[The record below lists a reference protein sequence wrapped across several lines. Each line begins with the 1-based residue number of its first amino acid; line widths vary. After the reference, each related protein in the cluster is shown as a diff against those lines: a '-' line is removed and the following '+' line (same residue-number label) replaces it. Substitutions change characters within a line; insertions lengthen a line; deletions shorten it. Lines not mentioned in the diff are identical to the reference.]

1 MLPALTVPIK
11 EWSLGLES
19 EAAYWRL
26 MTASG
31 WVFRARNY
39 NSTTKVKTSFKK
51 KVYDYSA
58 DLNARLDHMK
68 PFLFEPELLSTADTG
83 QKIFRVLDV
92 GSGPISW
99 MGWRLSRPDLFFES
113 IPVDPLGH
121 LYRRIL
127 DEQHPPGLQPTAN
140 GGPSRAVP
148 ARPLALRAEALTSL
162 FAHNSF
168 DMVASRN
175 AIDHSQDP
183 LRCLSEMVATVKPGR
198 FVVLELFEREGAIQN
213 YRDLHKWNF
222 MWTQARGLELG
233 GKGTRLESVQQILR
247 KEVASINC
255 SRGYRERVDLGATS
269 AMHKGS
275 IHKDK
280 ETSTDREISCFLK
293 KHVK

>member
-183 LRCLSEMVATVKPGR
+183 L
-198 FVVLELFEREGAIQN
+198 
-213 YRDLHKWNF
+213 
-222 MWTQARGLELG
+222 LELG

-280 ETSTDREISCFLK
+280 ETSKDREISCFLK
-293 KHVK
+293 KHVS

>member
-1 MLPALTVPIK
+1 VPIK

-31 WVFRARNY
+31 WVFRARN

-213 YRDLHKWNF
+213 YRDLHIC
-222 MWTQARGLELG
+222 TSGILCGRRRVGSSSE
-233 GKGTRLESVQQILR
+233 GKERDSR
-247 KEVASINC
+247 AC
-255 SRGYRERVDLGATS
+255 SRYCARRLRRSTAAGGIVRRLALGQHPRCTKGAFTKKRAGNARYRV
-269 AMHKGS
+269 
-275 IHKDK
+275 
-280 ETSTDREISCFLK
+280 F
-293 KHVK
+293 

>member
-31 WVFRARNY
+31 WVFRARN
-39 NSTTKVKTSFKK
+39 NNTTKVKTSFKK

-255 SRGYRERVDLGATS
+255 SRGYRETVGIGATS

-275 IHKDK
+275 IHK
-280 ETSTDREISCFLK
+280 ETSREREISCFLK

>member
-1 MLPALTVPIK
+1 MD
-11 EWSLGLES
+11 GL
-19 EAAYWRL
+19 A
-26 MTASG
+26 
-31 WVFRARNY
+31 
-39 NSTTKVKTSFKK
+39 
-51 KVYDYSA
+51 
-58 DLNARLDHMK
+58 
-68 PFLFEPELLSTADTG
+68 P
-83 QKIFRVLDV
+83 
-92 GSGPISW
+92 
-99 MGWRLSRPDLFFES
+99 LSRPDLFFES

-222 MWTQARGLELG
+222 MWTQARAGVGSSSE
-233 GKGTRLESVQQILR
+233 GKERDSR
-247 KEVASINC
+247 AC
-255 SRGYRERVDLGATS
+255 SRYCARRLRRSTAAGGIVRRLALGQHPRCTKGAFTKKRAGNARYRV
-269 AMHKGS
+269 
-275 IHKDK
+275 
-280 ETSTDREISCFLK
+280 F
-293 KHVK
+293 